1 MPKKSKHPG
10 LRAHSW
16 RTAGGE
22 IRTAYY
28 LDNRAGQHQAD
39 GPQEIRL
46 GTDYERALQRWRE
59 LVLLAPMQAGTIG
72 EAMARWERDELPGYR
87 ESTRRDYGLCLSA
100 IRPVFGPAAWSR
112 VDMPV
117 LARYLAERKAK
128 TRANRELALL
138 SIVWGRARL
147 WGMTKLPY
155 PAAGVKH
162 WKNKETPRT
171 SPMTTEVFKAV
182 REHACWTLGLAMDT
196 ALATAMRLT
205 DVLGLTVPPA
215 GENRLVFVASKTGKP
230 AFFDLRKSPLL
241 QDVLLRRSQAA
252 PHMDT
257 IVVTPSG
264 KLVSERMLR
273 DRWDRAAS
281 LAAGA
286 AKEAGNA
293 ELAEAIEGSWM
304 RDHRK
309 LAAKSTGS
317 AAKAA
322 RLLQHSSEAVTR
334 AHYFDGAEELEP
346 AQ

>member
-87 ESTRRDYGLCLSA
+87 ESTRRDYGLCLAS
-100 IRPVFGPAAWSR
+100 IRPVFGPAAWPR

-138 SIVWGRARL
+138 SIIWRRAML
-147 WGMTKLPY
+147 WGLTTLPW
-155 PAAGVKH
+155 PAAGLERSK
-162 WKNKETPRT
+162 WKNREKPRAFE
-171 SPMTTEVFKAV
+171 PGPDHFAAV
-182 REHACWTLGLAMDT
+182 YSHASQVLRDAMDIIS
-196 ALATAMRLT
+196 ATGLRVRDAISVGIPA
-205 DVLGLTVPPA
+205 DGVLRGA
-215 GENRLVFVASKTGKP
+215 ASKTGKRF
-230 AFFDLRKSPLL
+230 AIDMTASAALAPLL
-241 QDVLLRRSQAA
+241 ERRKGYPAAHLCLLSHPGGGRVTERQLIQQWQTARAKAVAA
-252 PHMDT
+252 HP
-257 IVVTPSG
+257 
-264 KLVSERMLR
+264 KLPGLAGMYLR
-273 DRWDRAAS
+273 D
-281 LAAGA
+281 L
-286 AKEAGNA
+286 
-293 ELAEAIEGSWM
+293 
-304 RDHRK
+304 RK
-309 LAAKSTGS
+309 LAAEDAESL
-317 AAKAA
+317 AAAA
-322 RLLQHSSEAVTR
+322 ALLQHDDPRLTR
-334 AHYFDGAEELEP
+334 AHYRRTP
-346 AQ
+346 AAVKAVR